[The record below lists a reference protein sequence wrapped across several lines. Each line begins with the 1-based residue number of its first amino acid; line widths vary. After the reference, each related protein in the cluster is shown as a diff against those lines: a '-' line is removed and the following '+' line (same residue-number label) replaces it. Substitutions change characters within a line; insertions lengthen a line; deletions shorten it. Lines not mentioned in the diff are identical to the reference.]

1 MVKEYLEDK
10 KLMKSIISKYACDL
24 GNIWEKSH
32 MENFKLT
39 IINKNGN
46 RSVDFNKLKKDLRQR
61 FALQFSQQLRGIY
74 LLFKDGDL
82 FIVGNSRENIY
93 KQLKTDFRKDDG
105 FAQLLE
111 SDDIKLSVIR
121 MHDMDSIHNA
131 RLEVVIT
138 DIYTKLFKA
147 KLAQEYELK
156 I

>member
-39 IINKNGN
+39 IIYNNNN
-46 RSVDFNKLKKDLRQR
+46 RSIDFKKLKNDLNSVYDIK
-61 FALQFSQQLRGIY
+61 FGHQLKGIY
-74 LLFKDGDL
+74 MLFKDGDL
-82 FIVGNSRENIY
+82 FIIGNSRENIY
-93 KQLKTDFRKDDG
+93 KQLKTDFRKDEG

-111 SDDIKLSVIR
+111 SNDIKLSVIR

-131 RLEVVIT
+131 RLEAVIT

>member
-24 GNIWEKSH
+24 DNIWEKSH

-39 IINKNGN
+39 IINKNN
-46 RSVDFNKLKKDLRQR
+46 HRSIDFKKLKNDLNSVYDI
-61 FALQFSQQLRGIY
+61 QFGHQLKGIY
-74 LLFKDGDL
+74 MLFKDGDL
-82 FIVGNSRENIY
+82 FIIGNSRENIY
-93 KQLKTDFRKDDG
+93 KQLKTDFRKDEG

-111 SDDIKLSVIR
+111 SNDIKLSVIR
-121 MHDMDSIHNA
+121 MNDMDSIHNA
-131 RLEVVIT
+131 RLEAVIT

>member
-1 MVKEYLEDK
+1 MVKEYLDDK

-39 IINKNGN
+39 IINENN
-46 RSVDFNKLKKDLRQR
+46 HRSIDFKKLKNDLKSAYDIQY
-61 FALQFSQQLRGIY
+61 AHQLKGIY
-74 LLFKDGDL
+74 MLFKDGDL
-82 FIVGNSRENIY
+82 FIVGNSRENIF
-93 KQLKTDFRKDDG
+93 KQLKRDFRKDEG

-111 SDDIKLSVIR
+111 SNNIKLSVIR
-121 MHDMDSIHNA
+121 MHDMDNIHNA
-131 RLEVVIT
+131 RLEAVIT

-147 KLAQEYELK
+147 KLAQEYQLK

>member
-39 IINKNGN
+39 IINKNN
-46 RSVDFNKLKKDLRQR
+46 HRSIDFKKLKNDLNSVYDI
-61 FALQFSQQLRGIY
+61 QFGHQLKGIY
-74 LLFKDGDL
+74 MLFKDGDL
-82 FIVGNSRENIY
+82 FIIGNSRENIY
-93 KQLKTDFRKDDG
+93 KQLKTDFRKDEG

-111 SDDIKLSVIR
+111 SNDIKLSVIR
-121 MHDMDSIHNA
+121 IHDMDSIHNA
-131 RLEVVIT
+131 RLEAVIT